1 VGAPGVEWADLLA
14 ALAILLIVEGILP
27 FLSPG
32 HSRRVFEQLSQLGDR
47 ELRVAGLLG
56 MLVGLGVLFYV
67 RH

>member
-1 VGAPGVEWADLLA
+1 MADLVA

-32 HSRRVFEQLSQLGDR
+32 RSRRVFEQMSRLGDR
-47 ELRVAGLLG
+47 ELRIAGLVG
-56 MLVGLGVLFYV
+56 MLVGLGLLFYA